1 MHTHT
6 AILIEKLRE
15 ECRDAMAYAK
25 LASEI
30 KGDGEEWLSKKLRMM
45 AYEEYTHAYT
55 IRRGLLMNDVT
66 IDAETCRLF
75 KEAEEIAGN

>member
-1 MHTHT
+1 MHTHEH
-6 AILIEKLRE
+6 ILIEKLRE

-30 KGDGEEWLSKKLRMM
+30 KKEGEEWLGKKLRMM

-66 IDAETCRLF
+66 IDDETCRLF

>member
-1 MHTHT
+1 MHTHK

-15 ECRDAMAYAK
+15 ECRDAMAYTK
-25 LASEI
+25 LAGEI
-30 KGDGEEWLSKKLRMM
+30 AADGEEWVAKKLRMM
-45 AYEEYTHAYT
+45 AYEEYTHAFT
-55 IRRGLLMNDVT
+55 IRRALMMSDVE